1 MIKSSSNRMVLPFST
16 VKAADLKGN
25 MLGFGDPGA
34 REMRVFGALLSM
46 SAMIN
51 TKRRKKMCPPSCGL
65 NINVPDQ
72 VLYSTL
78 VLDMLY

>member
-1 MIKSSSNRMVLPFST
+1 
-16 VKAADLKGN
+16 
-25 MLGFGDPGA
+25 
-34 REMRVFGALLSM
+34 LLSM

>member
-1 MIKSSSNRMVLPFST
+1 MVLPFST

-51 TKRRKKMCPPSCGL
+51 TKRRKKKTPLGKGPL
-65 NINVPDQ
+65 DFK
-72 VLYSTL
+72 VLESSL
-78 VLDMLY
+78 GMHAAQWSRGSDL